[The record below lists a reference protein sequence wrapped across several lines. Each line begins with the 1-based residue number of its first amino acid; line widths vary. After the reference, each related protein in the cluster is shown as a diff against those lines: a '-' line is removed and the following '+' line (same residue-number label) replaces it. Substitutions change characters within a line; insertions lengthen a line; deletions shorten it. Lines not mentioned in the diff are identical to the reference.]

1 MIIILCIA
9 LLTLI
14 QPWLAGAGFPG
25 DEIAGL
31 LGSLMI
37 VGGIFGTFIATPL
50 LDKTQNY
57 NQAVRWSFFLSFV
70 VMIGVVFT
78 LQPRFPLWLLCLSFF
93 AMGMSQFPILCIV
106 LDAAAAHTYPISEEL
121 SSAGLQFIGQYL
133 GLPFTDLLN
142 YLIGKSTEKDTG
154 IDYGFFAPVNVAIL
168 ASFFVSAGVAM
179 FYRGSDRRAHAGTE
193 FGQNHTSIN
202 ERDVRTVSSRNEEEV

>member
-1 MIIILCIA
+1 M
-9 LLTLI
+9 TLI

-25 DEIAGL
+25 DEMAGL

-50 LDKTQNY
+50 LDKTRNY
-57 NQAVRWSFFLSFV
+57 NQAIRWSFLLSFL

-78 LQPRFPLWLLCLSFF
+78 LQPRFPVWILCLSFF
-93 AMGMSQFPILCIV
+93 LMGMSQFPILCIV

-121 SSAGLQFIGQYL
+121 SSAGLQFVGQYL

-142 YLIGKSTEKDTG
+142 YLIGKSTESDAG
-154 IDYGFFAPVNVAIL
+154 IDYGFVAPVNVAIL

-179 FYRGSDRRAHAGTE
+179 FYTGSDRRSHAGSE
-193 FGQNHTSIN
+193 FGQNHTPTN
-202 ERDVRTVSSRNEEEV
+202 DRDVRNVTPRDNEEEV